1 MILID
6 GILVDVKALLR
17 LKHYCDPMLCRNGR
31 YCCAQYEITVDKAD
45 IKRAVGLMP
54 DAAKFAPEVGEGG
67 EFENPFERVEPGRWA
82 IDCHEESGACAF
94 SFKDKKGRGWCSL
107 HAAALKHDL
116 DPYQQ
121 KPSVCTMW
129 PLALAEGEPPILTL
143 QDDIYEFPC
152 AWKRGGRP
160 KKLYPDIA
168 DNVRATFGEAF
179 LAKLNDA
186 IADRV
191 ATSVTKAT

>member
-1 MILID
+1 
-6 GILVDVKALLR
+6 
-17 LKHYCDPMLCRNGR
+17 
-31 YCCAQYEITVDKAD
+31 
-45 IKRAVGLMP
+45 
-54 DAAKFAPEVGEGG
+54 
-67 EFENPFERVEPGRWA
+67 
-82 IDCHEESGACAF
+82 
-94 SFKDKKGRGWCSL
+94 
-107 HAAALKHDL
+107 
-116 DPYQQ
+116 
-121 KPSVCTMW
+121 MW